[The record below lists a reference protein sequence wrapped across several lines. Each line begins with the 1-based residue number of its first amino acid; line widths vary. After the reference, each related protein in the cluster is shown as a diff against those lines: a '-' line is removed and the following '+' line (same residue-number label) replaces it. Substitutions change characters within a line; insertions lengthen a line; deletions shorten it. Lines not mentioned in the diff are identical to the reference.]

1 MSTFA
6 LPHLSTLALP
16 HLSTTKWVLIV
27 IGALILLSLL
37 AGFLGRALLRRGLRE
52 PFVVKL
58 INRASERVVV
68 VIKRPITIAVLDEVA
83 TVLYAGNYTRNIAMS
98 LEENKAEIKE
108 VLLEKIKNDPNGRG
122 LGLIPFSD
130 RLIDQFTD
138 TALRVVLEVLADQR
152 TEDLVSEMV
161 RDNVDQIRRAIR
173 DREDSLV

>member
-1 MSTFA
+1 MTPQRF
-6 LPHLSTLALP
+6 STLALP
-16 HLSTTKWVLIV
+16 HLSTTKWVLII

-37 AGFLGRALLRRGLRE
+37 TGFLGRALLRRGLRE

-83 TVLYAGNYTRNIAMS
+83 TVLYGGNYTRNIAQS

-108 VLLEKIKNDPNGRG
+108 VLVEKIKQDPNGRG
-122 LGLIPFSD
+122 LGMLPFSD